1 MNAARIAL
9 LACVSFVGVTPL
21 HAAVVEPFISEVHYD
36 NAGVDV
42 GEFVAVTG
50 PRGLDLSGWE
60 IALYNG
66 STGSVYDVLPLNGRL
81 NGGAG
86 ALIEAYWPA
95 TGLQNGPD
103 AIALVTDLGVVVDFV
118 AYEQA
123 VTAADGAATGSTA
136 RLLPVS
142 EGASTASG
150 ESLQRIG
157 GPDDW
162 TWIAG
167 TASPGVLNPGL
178 QPSGNPAAI
187 PLPTVLGLWSVGV
200 LGWLGMRS
208 RRSRSA

>member
-1 MNAARIAL
+1 MNAARFAL
-9 LACVSFVGVTPL
+9 LACAGFAGVTPL

-36 NAGVDV
+36 NAGADV

-66 STGSVYDVLPLNGRL
+66 STGSVYGVVPLSGQL
-81 NGGAG
+81 HGGAG
-86 ALIEAYWPA
+86 SWIEAYWPA

-103 AIALVTDLGVVVDFV
+103 ALALVTGLGAVVDFI

-123 VTAADGAATGSTA
+123 VTAVDGVAAGSTA

-142 EGASTASG
+142 EGGSTASG

-157 GPDDW
+157 SLGEW
-162 TWIAG
+162 AWIAG
-167 TASPGVLNPGL
+167 MASPGVLNRGL
-178 QPSGNPAAI
+178 QLPGVDVALPQPAVI
-187 PLPTVLGLWSVGV
+187 GLWSIGMTA
-200 LGWLGMRS
+200 WLGL
-208 RRSRSA
+208 RRRRNRIG